1 MVGINERVKCFKDL
15 AVDAFIVHRCSQ
27 RKKPLEVL
35 REFLQNKE
43 KRFYIIYRF
52 FIAKNRRHQKSLVTT
67 NFYYPRRNSLDE
79 NLWKTRWTKWT
90 D

>member
-1 MVGINERVKCFKDL
+1 MGAFLWDDLEKKNTYSAPKTFKIMFRINGRVKCFKDL

-43 KRFYIIYRF
+43 KRFYIIYHF
-52 FIAKNRRHQKSLVTT
+52 FIAKNRRHQKA
-67 NFYYPRRNSLDE
+67 
-79 NLWKTRWTKWT
+79 
-90 D
+90 